1 MWCAQMNLS
10 TVTRE
15 DHASYL
21 AGWLRVLRTNAGALV
36 SVASRAQAAVDYL
49 NTRAG
54 HAAHDATA
62 EDEQEVAA

>member
-1 MWCAQMNLS
+1 MSLS

-21 AGWLRVLRTNAGALV
+21 AGWPRVLRTDARALV
-36 SVASRAQAAVDYL
+36 TVAGRAQAAVDYL

-54 HAAHDATA
+54 HAANDATA
-62 EDEQEVAA
+62 EDEKEVAA